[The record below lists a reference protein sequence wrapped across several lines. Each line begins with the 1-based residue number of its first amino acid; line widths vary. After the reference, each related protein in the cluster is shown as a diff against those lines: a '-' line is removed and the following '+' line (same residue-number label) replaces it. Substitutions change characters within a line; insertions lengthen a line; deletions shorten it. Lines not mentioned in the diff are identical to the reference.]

1 MNYLTRLLLGL
12 GLAIP
17 MSVWAGDAGK
27 FLNLYYK
34 NNALYLGQYDA
45 SCKVGTA
52 TDGYTCVNTQEVK
65 SSLTVRGAINNLISG
80 KWVSGTANASQYQST
95 ELNLRTNI
103 DFGQNNSDGTC
114 SENHNFL
121 PFLGK
126 TFNGQYKTISNLCR
140 VDKGTMRNKPTA
152 SPSGVGLF
160 GEISGKKEITEE
172 IDIPKMNV
180 AITGILFM
188 ITFNNSICRAINIPS
203 EKTRV

>member
-17 MSVWAGDAGK
+17 MSVWAEDAGK

-34 NNALYLGQYDA
+34 NKALYLGQYDA

-52 TDGYTCVNTQEVK
+52 TDGYTCVKFEEIKNA
-65 SSLTVRGAINNLISG
+65 LPVRGAFYNVING
-80 KWVSGTANASQYQST
+80 KWVSGTVNASQYQST

-121 PFLGK
+121 PFSGITLNGLGH
-126 TFNGQYKTISNLCR
+126 TISNLCR
-140 VDKGTMRNKPTA
+140 VDKGNMINTA
-152 SPSGVGLF
+152 SSKPAGVGL
-160 GEISGKKEITEE
+160 GK
-172 IDIPKMNV
+172 
-180 AITGILFM
+180 
-188 ITFNNSICRAINIPS
+188 SQ
-203 EKTRV
+203 EKQ